1 MTRGLPDETGPDAKA
16 LEEDHKQ
23 DQAAMAL
30 LSRNSKQVIATH
42 SGHHIQLDE
51 PELVI
56 QTIRDVVTSIA
67 K

>member
-1 MTRGLPDETGPDAKA
+1 MTRGLPDETGPDAKT
-16 LEEDHKQ
+16 LEEAHKQ
-23 DQAAMAL
+23 DQVAMAL
-30 LSRNSKQVIATH
+30 LSRNGKQLIATH

-56 QTIRDVVTSIA
+56 QTIRGLVSSIS